1 MFTCVP
7 KYSFMHRN
15 IAKQM
20 RLVKEPEDFLGNPR
34 RLLFNATLLTQ
45 TISWLVPNNTILLV
59 GAQTLDTGGNTS
71 ATPSHQLGQHPL
83 PWPALSQVEP
93 VYGIHFEKIP
103 IPGHL
108 LEFWESDSSDV
119 SFQLPGPNPFVPSD
133 FSILPTSE
141 NVSAVPVMVVGKEEE
156 KEPGE
161 MKCNTLHPHVWSCT
175 HVHTHTPANTRAHTR
190 THLCNHTCT
199 VYTQITLAHT
209 HAHTHTHTHT
219 HTKCAPMVTRKQCCM
234 FYNQQI
240 QCERT
245 YMYTNT
251 LYQMA

>member
-93 VYGIHFEKIP
+93 VYGIHYEKIP

-108 LEFWESDSSDV
+108 LEFWESDSSDI

-156 KEPGE
+156 EKEPGE

-175 HVHTHTPANTRAHTR
+175 HVHTHTHP
-190 THLCNHTCT
+190 
-199 VYTQITLAHT
+199 QT
-209 HAHTHTHTHT
+209 HAHIHVHIYATTHVQCTH
-219 HTKCAPMVTRKQCCM
+219 K
-234 FYNQQI
+234 
-240 QCERT
+240 
-245 YMYTNT
+245 
-251 LYQMA
+251 